1 MVVVAVFKINVT
13 TINKKKKKNNQ
24 GPKMHLHL
32 SPVPCRRCGVSGPH
46 LLILGAMLVVVS
58 VHLVYLN
65 VSRVLKKDEKMK
77 HT

>member
-1 MVVVAVFKINVT
+1 MVVVAIFKINVT
-13 TINKKKKKNNQ
+13 TINKKKKNNQ
-24 GPKMHLHL
+24 GPEMHLHL
-32 SPVPCRRCGVSGPH
+32 SPVPHCHCGVSGPH
-46 LLILGAMLVVVS
+46 LLTLGAMLVVVA